1 MKSSFHSVG
10 TLPVDHTMPKSL
22 CSASLSGFSANFNNS
37 GAMPSGPAA
46 FPFFRRCMARVTS
59 ARVGVSVEIYVSRV
73 ADEAASSRSGLNVAD
88 GWLRVA

>member
-1 MKSSFHSVG
+1 
-10 TLPVDHTMPKSL
+10 
-22 CSASLSGFSANFNNS
+22 
-37 GAMPSGPAA
+37 
-46 FPFFRRCMARVTS
+46 MARVTS